1 MNAARVRLLLK
12 RGGLLAVLGAAGL
25 LIGALLVFRDLPQLD
40 GLDEHLA
47 VPSIRITDRNGIL
60 LYEVIS
66 ETGGR
71 HTILPLASIPTA
83 LQQATIATEDSTFFK
98 NPGVDVRGILR
109 AFWINLRG
117 GETLAGGSTITQQVA
132 RNLLLEQ
139 EERVQRTVVRKL
151 RESLLAWRL
160 SRRLPKGEILALYL
174 NQMNYGGLS
183 YGVEAAAQTYFGKTV
198 ADLDLAE
205 CALLAGLPQ
214 APALYNPLV
223 DPEAAKARQL
233 VVLDLMEK
241 EGMISRAKHDL
252 AAGEP
257 LVYSGTPYPFE
268 APHFVLMVRSQV
280 DDLLPP
286 ELLQAQGG
294 LVVRTTLD
302 LDWQGHAERAI
313 ARQLETLR
321 ARGEGALEHNVNSAA
336 LVALDPTSG
345 EIRALVG
352 SPDYFDGAHGGAIN
366 MALAPRQPGSAL
378 KPLVYAAGFDPT
390 RHQPWTPATL
400 MFDVRTTFLT
410 REGEAYTPANYDGLE
425 HGPVLV
431 REALG
436 SSLNIPAVLAT
447 EQIGLADI
455 VALATDLGITT
466 FGDPNRYDLS
476 LALGGAEVRLL
487 DLTAAYAAFANGGS
501 RVTPNTI
508 LQITDLQG
516 NVLYQPPVPH
526 LVQVLDPRVV
536 WLVTDILSDNDA
548 RAPAFGLNSVLRLDR
563 PAAVKTGTT
572 TNFHDNWTVG
582 YTPDLVTGVWVGNTD
597 HEPMRDVTGVTGAG
611 PIWHQFMRAVHTGL
625 PEKTFPRPAG
635 LSKVEICS
643 LSGKL
648 PTEVCPYHF
657 SEWFISGTEPTEQ
670 DTFYRAVAV
679 DRLDQTLA
687 DPETPAERRT
697 QRLVLDLPP
706 QVHPWARAQG
716 LPLYSDLLSASP
728 LLQSEVQGNP
738 AALRIVAP
746 GDRTVYRLAPELSRE
761 MQRLHLQAVAEAGLQ
776 GISLWLDGRQLAAF
790 SGPPYE
796 TWWAL
801 EVGTHQVW
809 ATAHTPEGTPVVS
822 ETVTFEVQEQ
832 EE

>member
-1 MNAARVRLLLK
+1 MNAARVRFLLK
-12 RGGLLAVLGAAGL
+12 RTFLLAALGAAGL
-25 LIGALLVFRDLPQLD
+25 LLGALLVFRDLPQPDSLE
-40 GLDEHLA
+40 EHLA
-47 VPSIRITDRNGIL
+47 VPSIRITDRHGIL
-60 LYEVIS
+60 LYEVIP

-71 HTILPLASIPTA
+71 HALLDLASIPTA
-83 LQQATIATEDSTFFK
+83 LQQATIATEDSTFFQ

-132 RNLLLEQ
+132 RNLLLED
-139 EERVQRTVVRKL
+139 EERFQRTVVRKL
-151 RESLLAWRL
+151 RESLLAWQL
-160 SRRLPKGEILALYL
+160 TRRLPKGEILALYL
-174 NQMNYGGLS
+174 NQMYYGGLA
-183 YGVEAAAQTYFGKTV
+183 YGVEAAAQTYFGKTA

-241 EGMISRAKHDL
+241 EGLISPDQHSL

-268 APHFVLMVRSQV
+268 APHFVLMVRAQV
-280 DDLLPP
+280 DDLLPADM
-286 ELLQAQGG
+286 LQTQGG

-302 LDWQGHAERAI
+302 LDWQRHAERAI
-313 ARQLETLR
+313 AHQLETLR
-321 ARGEGALEHNVNSAA
+321 VHGEGGLEHNVNSAA
-336 LVALDPTSG
+336 LVALDPSSG
-345 EIRALVG
+345 ELRALVG
-352 SPDYFDGAHGGAIN
+352 SPDYFDDDHGGAIN

-390 RHQPWTPATL
+390 RAQPWTPATL
-400 MFDVRTTFLT
+400 MFDVRTTFMT

-447 EQIGLADI
+447 EQIGLAGI
-455 VALATDLGITT
+455 VTLATDLGITT
-466 FGDPNRYDLS
+466 FGNPDRYDLS

-487 DLTAAYAAFANGGS
+487 DLSAAYAAFANGGS

-526 LVQVLDPRVV
+526 LVQVLDPRVA

-582 YTPDLVTGVWVGNTD
+582 YTPDLVAGVWVGNTD
-597 HEPMRDVTGVTGAG
+597 QEPMRDVTGVTGAG

-635 LSKVEICS
+635 LSRVAICS

-648 PTEVCPYHF
+648 PTDFCPYLYF
-657 SEWFISGTEPTEQ
+657 EWFISGTEPTEQ
-670 DTFYRAVAV
+670 DTFYRSVAV

-687 DPETPAERRT
+687 DPETPAERRVEH
-697 QRLVLDLPP
+697 LVLDLPP

-716 LPLYSDLLSASP
+716 LTLYSDLVSASP
-728 LLQSEVQGNP
+728 QAPGALIVDNIP
-738 AALRIVAP
+738 LRIVAP
-746 GDRTVYRLAPELSRE
+746 GDRMIYRLAPELSLE
-761 MQRLHLQAVAEAGLQ
+761 MQQLHLQAVAEAGLV

-801 EVGTHQVW
+801 EVGRHQVW
-809 ATAHTPEGTPVVS
+809 ATALTPEGEQVIS
-822 ETVTFEVQEQ
+822 GTVTFEVQAP